1 MKKYIK
7 ILFEQEKKI
16 KILLIAYALYCSYQ
30 IGMSWDEGYYHE
42 IGKINLKYL
51 LSFGQIDEPFF
62 MKERY
67 STLYWSISSLI
78 SQIFP
83 NQIKLEVYHIINTFL
98 GLMTIV
104 GFYKIAKLLFN
115 KEIAK
120 ISSMFLFFTPFFFGH
135 LGINNKDIILA
146 FAHIWIIYYIY
157 KYTFFHLDLKNKLL
171 VIFKISLLAA
181 LGTGIQLLFLGSL
194 FPIIIIFLGLM
205 MLKKQNF
212 IVIFSDFLI
221 FLVSF
226 FTILVLFWVDTH
238 SNIFIK
244 PIEILIKSFS
254 MKIGW
259 PFNLV
264 NGNYYFSD
272 NLPYDYLLM
281 NYVYKL
287 PEYLIFLYLLS
298 IPILFLNI
306 EILKKKI
313 IKNFKTLIFSIIFL
327 LIYPSIITVIIPYS
341 IYDGLRLFLWSTP
354 YLVVVPAITAYVI
367 FLNKS
372 YFYNVIK
379 ALILILFVFHVFNFL
394 TITPYHYTYLNLLSG
409 KKENRYKKFE
419 NDYWSTS
426 LKELILSSDLGDGKI
441 NFYSCG
447 VSPELAKIYMKK
459 KYKRSEYTTK
469 RNASYIIMT
478 NRSIFSKKDNK
489 ITNCYDEY
497 TSENIHQ
504 VYRNG
509 IILSAIKKINNE

>member
-1 MKKYIK
+1 M
-7 ILFEQEKKI
+7 FEHEEKVKV
-16 KILLIAYALYCSYQ
+16 LLITYALYCSYK

-67 STLYWSISSLI
+67 STLYWSVSSLI

-83 NQIKLEVYHIINTFL
+83 GQFKLEVYHIINTLL

-104 GFYKIAKLLFN
+104 GLYKITKLLFN

-120 ISSMFLFFTPFFFGH
+120 ISSLFLFFTPFFFGH
-135 LGINNKDIILA
+135 LAINNKDIILA
-146 FAHIWIIYYIY
+146 FAHVWIIYYVY
-157 KYTFFHLDLKNKLL
+157 KYTFNHLESKKRLIIIL
-171 VIFKISLLAA
+171 KISLLAA

-194 FPIIIIFLGLM
+194 IPIILIFLTLM
-205 MLKKQNF
+205 LLKKENLKT
-212 IVIFSDFLI
+212 IFSDFLI
-221 FLVSF
+221 FLFSF
-226 FTILVLFWVDTH
+226 LTILILFWVDTH
-238 SNIFIK
+238 SNIFLK

-264 NGNYYFSD
+264 NGNYYFSN
-272 NLPYDYLLM
+272 NLPYDYLLK
-281 NYVYKL
+281 NYIYKL
-287 PEYLIFLYLLS
+287 PEYLIFLYILS
-298 IPILFLNI
+298 IPVLFLNF
-306 EILKKKI
+306 EILKKKFKKTKI
-313 IKNFKTLIFSIIFL
+313 IISLIVSL
-327 LIYPSIITVIIPYS
+327 LIYPSIIMAIIPYS
-341 IYDGLRLFLWSTP
+341 IYDGLRLFLWSAP
-354 YLVVVPAITAYVI
+354 YLVVIPSITAYVI

-372 YFYNVIK
+372 YFYNIIK
-379 ALILILFVFHVFNFL
+379 IFILVLFVLNIFNFL
-394 TITPYHYTYLNLLSG
+394 TITPYHYTYLNLFSG
-409 KKENRYKKFE
+409 KKENRYQKFE

-447 VSPELAKIYMKK
+447 VSPEITKIYMKK

-469 RNASYIIMT
+469 EQANYIIMT

-497 TSENIHQ
+497 TSRNVHQ

-509 IILSAIKKINNE
+509 IVLSAIKQINNE